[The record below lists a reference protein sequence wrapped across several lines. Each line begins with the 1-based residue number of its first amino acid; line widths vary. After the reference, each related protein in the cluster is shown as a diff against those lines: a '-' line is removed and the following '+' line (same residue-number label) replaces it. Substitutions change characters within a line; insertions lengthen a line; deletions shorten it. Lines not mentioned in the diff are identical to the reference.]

1 MSADL
6 DRQRLAQSMFS
17 PRPLDEVAEAIAL
30 ATEHEHLLYVERTDA
45 GWRWSLAHKGGGYPL
60 LRIYA
65 RFLQVDH
72 HGLYIGFEGLDS
84 GLTIALGKDGQSA
97 KGRQHALL
105 EFGHATTPT
114 EAKRRITEAFG
125 QLEPAE

>member
-6 DRQRLAQSMFS
+6 DRERLAQSMFVPS
-17 PRPLDEVAEAIAL
+17 SLDEVAEAIAL

-72 HGLYIGFEGLDS
+72 HGLYIGF
-84 GLTIALGKDGQSA
+84 
-97 KGRQHALL
+97 
-105 EFGHATTPT
+105 
-114 EAKRRITEAFG
+114 
-125 QLEPAE
+125 